1 MTNEEKYNKFLT
13 ELEDWGVKDMSTA
26 SPYLVQQF
34 PELTLE
40 DARKILREWSSTRYQ
55 ILNESNVQSRR

>member
-1 MTNEEKYNKFLT
+1 MNKENYFKYLT

-34 PELTLE
+34 PDLTLE
-40 DARKILREWSSTRYQ
+40 EARKILREWSSQ
-55 ILNESNVQSRR
+55 KFQLLNETKE